1 MIDRLG
7 GLDGLIEESG
17 RNLSVGQ
24 RQLLCLSRAILS
36 SAKVCPVYK
45 KNTARYPLVVDT

>member
-36 SAKVCPVYK
+36 SAKV
-45 KNTARYPLVVDT
+45 NHI